1 MEKVG
6 KIPMEKLHENAERIW
21 KVLSQFPN
29 GEATAKRL
37 MQITFMSKTT
47 TYNAL
52 KELHSKGY
60 VIRESPLWKI
70 KEKSSSRILKNLLN
84 KSYVSERLI
93 RKQLSKFPEIESLI
107 GEYERK
113 FGEIEDFREEI
124 LDEGSDVV
132 EIGYADNLSKE
143 DVQQINEREEL
154 RRLIAQKVEDIIY
167 S

>member
-52 KELHSKGY
+52 KELRSKGY

-70 KEKSSSRILKNLLN
+70 KEKSSNRILKNLLD

-93 RKQLSKFPEIESLI
+93 RKQLAKFPEIESLI

-132 EIGYADNLSKE
+132 LQGFAGLSDEEVK
-143 DVQQINEREEL
+143 QSNEREEL